1 MKYFDQSIREAVECS
16 VVVSSLLIVIPLDL
30 GAKMVSNKGSIRSN
44 ERSVLSELFYERET
58 EYYGMTPYALLDR
71 IGSMI
76 VDRYFVTLNEL
87 HTSALPNSCPFL
99 SENQIAA
106 ALTQWSLLVE
116 GTIDKNFE
124 LFETY
129 IMKNILSLP
138 NDFPIDKFL
147 CDQEQEDQE
156 QEIKGAV
163 DLDEQINQI
172 TKRLQSVPIA
182 IIYTLIIYLF
192 VGYFEE

>member
-1 MKYFDQSIREAVECS
+1 MTNKAV
-16 VVVSSLLIVIPLDL
+16 
-30 GAKMVSNKGSIRSN
+30 RS

-87 HTSALPNSCPFL
+87 QTSALPNSCPFL

-129 IMKNILSLP
+129 IMKNILAIPS
-138 NDFPIDKFL
+138 DFAI
-147 CDQEQEDQE
+147 
-156 QEIKGAV
+156 
-163 DLDEQINQI
+163 DEQDGAAVRTDQTDVDEQMAVIS
-172 TKRLQSVPIA
+172 KRLEAVTKWYCVILW
-182 IIYTLIIYLF
+182 Y
-192 VGYFEE
+192 

>member
-1 MKYFDQSIREAVECS
+1 MTNKAAG
-16 VVVSSLLIVIPLDL
+16 SS
-30 GAKMVSNKGSIRSN
+30 KRS

-76 VDRYFVTLNEL
+76 VDRYFVTLTEL
-87 HTSALPNSCPFL
+87 QGKSLPTSCPFL

-129 IMKNILSLP
+129 IMKNILALP
-138 NDFPIDKFL
+138 ADFPIDDHDIDFEL
-147 CDQEQEDQE
+147 
-156 QEIKGAV
+156 IKTNFTFESDEKM
-163 DLDEQINQI
+163 DLIS
-172 TKRLQSVPIA
+172 KRLEAVNELNFDLTTN
-182 IIYTLIIYLF
+182 TLTH
-192 VGYFEE
+192 